1 MTSVRFEEEEEEE
14 KKSSQL
20 KLCRGGTRGPKGPVR
35 FTFGS
40 FSACC
45 SFQSSVEFGTEV
57 ALQLFFVTAVERRE
71 SRFSTEED
79 VNFRGGRRAP
89 AQIWL

>member
-1 MTSVRFEEEEEEE
+1 MTSVRFEEEEEKKALNSNCAEE
-14 KKSSQL
+14 EQEGRKV
-20 KLCRGGTRGPKGPVR
+20 LCAFLSALSRRVALFKVP
-35 FTFGS
+35 
-40 FSACC
+40 FSL
-45 SFQSSVEFGTEV
+45 GTEV